1 MTYTVIARCQ
11 DSGQIG
17 LGIATYSI
25 AVGGYCPFFMGNH
38 VVLSTQAFANPALG
52 PLALESLTSN
62 SAPSQAILDLAVSDP
77 GFDYRQVGII
87 NLSGDVGMHTG
98 TNCRTWAGHEVGEG
112 FAVFGN
118 VLKSE
123 DVVSAMAE
131 AYRETGEG
139 DLAERLLTTLEAG
152 KRAGG
157 QANSEGL
164 PLPEKSAA
172 LIVKGNDII
181 QNVDLRID
189 LHDDAVTELRKVY
202 KTYLS
207 YREYYE
213 LRARRPEKT
222 PAQDVWVKQSL
233 IEK

>member
-1 MTYTVIARCQ
+1 MSKKFIEINKKIKKFQNKIR
-11 DSGQIG
+11 
-17 LGIATYSI
+17 
-25 AVGGYCPFFMGNH
+25 VGGDKSISIRWA
-38 VVLSTQAFANPALG
+38 LLASQAFGMSKAK
-52 PLALESLTSN
+52 
-62 SAPSQAILDLAVSDP
+62 
-77 GFDYRQVGII
+77 
-87 NLSGDVGMHTG
+87 NL
-98 TNCRTWAGHEVGEG
+98 
-112 FAVFGN
+112 
-118 VLKSE
+118 LKSE

-139 DLAERLLTTLEAG
+139 DLAERLLITLEAG